1 MWAATH
7 GLMPEQSLI
16 CKESVVAW
24 KEFYHTATLLHLT
37 LAIAC
42 SFAQNETK
50 K

>member
-7 GLMPEQSLI
+7 GLRPEQSVI
-16 CKESVVAW
+16 SKESVVAW
-24 KEFYHTATLLHLT
+24 KEFYHSATLLHLT

-42 SFAQNETK
+42 GFAQNEAK

>member
-7 GLMPEQSLI
+7 GLMPEQSVI
-16 CKESVVAW
+16 SKESVVAW

-42 SFAQNETK
+42 GFAQN
-50 K
+50 